1 MTEENINQET
11 QIEETKNWD
20 GITILLLVLSGL
32 LLVFSFFAPYLF
44 TRPSLNDDFDFT
56 DKGTI
61 GDAIGGLMN
70 PFIALVGVLLTFLA
84 FYMQI
89 KANKI
94 QRELFYK
101 GLQEN
106 KRQFD
111 QELNANREQLNDQLA
126 IQTHQFKKSEFESQF
141 YEMLK
146 LHKEN
151 VNEVSI
157 SRKVKLKYDSRNSEL
172 KYVDIKGRK
181 AFEEI
186 LVELEKCYDAAKK
199 TFNSRDKNYWLERAY
214 KVFFFGINSN
224 ENGIK
229 RYYFR
234 VENELKNL
242 GVDSTF
248 YDNIKS
254 EFPAGNEYLSGYAT
268 LLAHLY
274 RHLFQIVKFIS
285 VQDENLITYEEKR
298 KYIRI
303 LRAQLS
309 NPEQALLFY
318 NWKSGFGSQ
327 WENDSNKF
335 FTDYRMI
342 HNIYDSLMLDD
353 FNPEIEFESQIR
365 QKLYRKEKGRNW
377 DPLFEFE
384 DWK

>member
-1 MTEENINQET
+1 MTEENISQEK

-44 TRPSLNDDFDFT
+44 TRPAISGDMDFT
-56 DKGTI
+56 GKGAI
-61 GDAIGGLMN
+61 GDAVGGLMN

-157 SRKVKLKYDSRNSEL
+157 SRKVRLRQSIKIVQDQYIE
-172 KYVDIKGRK
+172 IKGRK

-186 LVELEKCYDAAKK
+186 LQELEKCYEAAKK
-199 TFNSRDKNYWLERAY
+199 TFNNRDKYYWLERSY

-229 RYYFR
+229 RYYF
-234 VENELKNL
+234 K
-242 GVDSTF
+242 VD
-248 YDNIKS
+248 N
-254 EFPAGNEYLSGYAT
+254 
-268 LLAHLY
+268 
-274 RHLFQIVKFIS
+274 
-285 VQDENLITYEEKR
+285 
-298 KYIRI
+298 
-303 LRAQLS
+303 
-309 NPEQALLFY
+309 
-318 NWKSGFGSQ
+318 
-327 WENDSNKF
+327 
-335 FTDYRMI
+335 
-342 HNIYDSLMLDD
+342 
-353 FNPEIEFESQIR
+353 
-365 QKLYRKEKGRNW
+365 
-377 DPLFEFE
+377 
-384 DWK
+384 